1 MAQIQ
6 KKNNYWLGTFDCMA
20 SPCEIFIR
28 TEDATHAKKII
39 QIATTEA
46 RRIEKKYSRYATN
59 NIIDQINNANGKTLS
74 VDEETALLLD
84 YAEQCYQLSDGLF
97 DVTAGVL
104 RKFWRFDGSN
114 NIPKQQDIEQIIR
127 YIGWHKV
134 KWQKPLLTLSPGME
148 IDFGGIGKEYAVD
161 RVTTLIKQTSSAFAL
176 INFGGDMAAVGFQ
189 SHMEKPWEIGLQ
201 DPENPESGPIARIK
215 LSHGAVATS
224 GDSNRFL
231 LKDGQRYS
239 HILNPKTGWPIDNA
253 AKQVTVMAPTCIE
266 AGMLATF
273 AILQGLDAENFL
285 AAQDVE
291 YRIVF

>member
-6 KKNNYWLGTFDCMA
+6 KKNDYWLGKFDCMA
-20 SPCEIFIR
+20 SPCEVFIR
-28 TEDATHAKKII
+28 TEYAAHAKKII
-39 QIATTEA
+39 QIAETEA
-46 RRIEKKYSRYATN
+46 RRIEKKYSRYASN
-59 NIIDQINNANGKTLS
+59 NIIYQINNANGKTLS

-84 YAEQCYQLSDGLF
+84 YAAQCYQLSDGLF

-104 RKFWRFDGSN
+104 RKIWRFDGSD
-114 NIPKQQDIEQIIR
+114 NIPKQQDIDQIIN

-134 KWQKPLLTLSPGME
+134 KWQKPLLTLCPGME

-161 RVTTLIKQTSSAFAL
+161 RVTTLIKQISSAFAL
-176 INFGGDMAAVGFQ
+176 INFGGDMTTVGYQ
-189 SHMEKPWEIGLQ
+189 NGEKPWEIGLQ
-201 DPENPESGPIARIK
+201 DPSKPESAPIARIK

-224 GDSNRFL
+224 GDTNRFL
-231 LKDGQRYS
+231 LKNGQRYS
-239 HILNPKTGWPIDNA
+239 HILNPKTGWPIDHA

-273 AILQGLDAENFL
+273 AILQGIDAESFL

-291 YRIVF
+291 YRIVC